1 MSIIICSGLFS
12 ALYIW
17 KDEVRWWEL
26 GLGVTAWLAGQS
38 LKELVFEVFKW
49 ESLDRN
55 GVPRRGGGMGL
66 PTTAHAILQ
75 EMLRL
80 GAIGLAVTLLP
91 EPSSAVFSPTAMMPR
106 PPSPPS
112 SPRRPLPPLD
122 TLFFSALWLALGWAF
137 IEIFWGSRDFYR
149 RMRLYDDVLE
159 EFEGEVEERQN
170 WDEEDDV
177 GEIRDTPTI
186 SGARGAYVTN
196 VRTYGATTSQA
207 GGTDKNLQFLT
218 NSAFDR
224 VLGDPMAREEQEI
237 ELDAR
242 IRRVERDEVEA
253 QLGLALYE
261 IPVIVVVIWRID
273 SYDFSIE
280 IYRAQ
285 I

>member
-1 MSIIICSGLFS
+1 M
-12 ALYIW
+12 YIW
-17 KDEVRWWEL
+17 KDEVRWWEV

-66 PTTAHAILQ
+66 PTTAHAISQ

-91 EPSSAVFSPTAMMPR
+91 EPSFAVISPTSMPR

-159 EFEGEVEERQN
+159 EFEGDVEERQN

-177 GEIRDTPTI
+177 GDIRDNLTI
-186 SGARGAYVTN
+186 SGARGNYET
-196 VRTYGATTSQA
+196 TYGAAGQT

-224 VLGDPMAREEQEI
+224 VIGDPIAREEQEV

-261 IPVIVVVIWRID
+261 IPVIVVIIWRID
-273 SYDFSIE
+273 S
-280 IYRAQ
+280 
-285 I
+285 